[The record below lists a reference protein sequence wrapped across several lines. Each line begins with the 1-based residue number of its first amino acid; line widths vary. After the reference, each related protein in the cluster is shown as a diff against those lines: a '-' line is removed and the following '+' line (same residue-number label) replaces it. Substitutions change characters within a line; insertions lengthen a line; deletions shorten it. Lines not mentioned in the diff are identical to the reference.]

1 MGTVSLISVRKW
13 AVKISGAGLPLKAFT
28 GENMAWSKSAAMRR
42 EEEEEDVEE
51 EEEDV
56 VKPTILLWLSS
67 NLLSSKAMS
76 CQSEPVQSNVTKSA
90 SPTAKDLPK

>member
-28 GENMAWSKSAAMRR
+28 GENIAWTKSAAMNR
-42 EEEEEDVEE
+42 EEEEDEE

-56 VKPTILLWLSS
+56 VKPTILL
-67 NLLSSKAMS
+67 
-76 CQSEPVQSNVTKSA
+76 
-90 SPTAKDLPK
+90 